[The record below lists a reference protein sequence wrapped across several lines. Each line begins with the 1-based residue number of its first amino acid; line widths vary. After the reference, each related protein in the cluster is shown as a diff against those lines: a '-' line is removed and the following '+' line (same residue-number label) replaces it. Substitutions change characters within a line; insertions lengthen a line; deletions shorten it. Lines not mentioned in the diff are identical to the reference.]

1 MNRGEYRMKF
11 EKRLFFVVL
20 SLAIAVMLVACGGET
35 DSTAGKEETEDGKA
49 EAVMD
54 EEQVLNVNIKT
65 EPPSLHP
72 GMANDTT
79 SATVLDQIFEGLTR
93 IDQDGEVTEAMA
105 ESIDVS
111 DDQTTYTFHLR
122 EDANWSNGDPVTAE
136 DFEYAWKW
144 VLDPNNP
151 DTDYAYQLYPIK
163 NAEKAKEDD
172 GSMDDVGITVEDEK
186 TLIVELEQP
195 TPYFLELTAFLT
207 YYPINKKVVED
218 EEDWA
223 TDASASYVTNGP
235 FTLESWDHKDTIVLG
250 QYEDYWDTEA
260 VHLETINMMMIEDEN
275 TELSMF
281 EQGELDRAG
290 APTGS
295 IPLPAIQSLK
305 DEEKLNI
312 SPKSGIFYYMFN
324 TEEEPFTNVN
334 IRKAFAY
341 AIDRQA
347 IVDKISQTE
356 EIPAMALVPSSIFE
370 ENEEGY
376 FQDNDVEK
384 AKELLEKGMEEL
396 ELEELPPITLSYFSD
411 EENKSISVALQDMW
425 EKNLGVDVTLENEE
439 WQVYLNTMSEGD
451 YQVGRLGWSGDFN
464 DAINFLEVFQ
474 KKGGNNY
481 SNWENEE
488 YGDLLKESRTVSD
501 PEERREILK
510 EAESIFIDEMPV
522 APIFFYSNVWVQQDN
537 VHDIEVSPL
546 GSVQYKWGWLGE

>member
-1 MNRGEYRMKF
+1 
-11 EKRLFFVVL
+11 
-20 SLAIAVMLVACGGET
+20 MLVACGGET